1 MSRGT
6 LTIAQLYPEQLGVSG
21 DGGNVVTLAERA
33 RRSGLDVTVVAHRP
47 GDTLPTTPDVV
58 VIGSG
63 PLSTLRAIHDDIL
76 RFTDPLA
83 DWADAGVPVI
93 AIGGG
98 MEVLSHGIVR
108 GEGGDLEG
116 LAFFD
121 ATAHRGAKR
130 RANYFQVET
139 GFDGPD
145 LTVLGFEDHA
155 TRFELGAAAVPF
167 GRVTHGGGNG
177 DGTEGIIREVS
188 FGTQLKGPVLPLNP
202 ELTDRILRAAVAR
215 SGGTYSTNDTHARLD
230 EFAEKSR
237 GVITTNLERAFKA
250 M

>member
-1 MSRGT
+1 VST
-6 LTIAQLYPEQLGVSG
+6 STFTIVQLYPEQLGVSG

-33 RRSGLDVTVVAHRP
+33 RRAGVDVTVEAHRP
-47 GDTLPTTPDVV
+47 GDELPSTADLVT
-58 VIGSG
+58 IGSG
-63 PLSTLRAIHDDIL
+63 PLSTLRALHTDLL
-76 RFTDPLA
+76 RFRSLLA
-83 DWADAGVPVI
+83 DWSDEGVPVL

-98 MEVLSHGIVR
+98 MEILTRGIVG
-108 GEGGDLEG
+108 GEGGDIEG
-116 LAFFD
+116 LGFFD

-139 GFDGPD
+139 TYEGDD

-155 TRFELGAAAVPF
+155 TRIDRASGSPAL

-177 DGTEGIIREVS
+177 DATEGILRGTS

-202 ELTDRILRAAVAR
+202 ELADRLLRVALR
-215 SGGTYSTNDTHARLD
+215 RVGGTYAINDAHARLD
-230 EFAEKSR
+230 EYARKSR
-237 GVITTNLERAFKA
+237 EVIVTNLERAFKA